1 LAVRLDL
8 LLIGK
13 HPELSRRKAREVI
26 EKGQVTVDGACLREP
41 GQEVA
46 ATAVVALDRNRPALS
61 RVRCSLPVLY
71 EDEHVI
77 IVDKPAGLL
86 TVPSGPG
93 PRDEDTV
100 LLRVQ
105 EYARRLRPR
114 GGFAERVHR
123 LDRDTSGAIA
133 FALSREARAGLIRT
147 FGQHHIERTYLA
159 LVSGNP
165 RTDAGEVDA
174 PLREAWTSGRKAV
187 ARPGQAAEPALTRWR
202 LRERFADAALL
213 EVRLETGRQHQ
224 IRVHLAHVGLPIL
237 GDLVYGHES
246 THPPLQSARPMLHA
260 FRLAFRHPITGE
272 RVAAESPIPEDMQRA
287 LAALRQAKARGSGG
301 TRTR

>member
-1 LAVRLDL
+1 LDL
-8 LLIGK
+8 LLIAK

-26 EKGQVTVDGACLREP
+26 EKGHVTVDGERVREP
-41 GQEVA
+41 GHDVP
-46 ATAVVALDRNRPALS
+46 ATAAVVLDRNRPALA
-61 RVRCSLPVLY
+61 RARCSLSVLY

-105 EYARRLRPR
+105 KYARRLSPR

-133 FALSREARAGLIRT
+133 FALSPEARAGLIRT
-147 FGQHHIERTYLA
+147 FREHHIERTYLA
-159 LVSGNP
+159 LVSGVP
-165 RTDAGEVDA
+165 RTDGGEVDA
-174 PLREAWTSGRKAV
+174 LLREAWTSGRKAV
-187 ARPGQAAEPALTRWR
+187 ARPGEAAQPALTRWHV
-202 LRERFADAALL
+202 RERFPGMALL

-237 GDLVYGHES
+237 GDPVYGREPMHRIGLRIPQ
-246 THPPLQSARPMLHA
+246 PPRPMLHA
-260 FRLAFRHPITGE
+260 FRLGFRHPVTGE
-272 RVAAESPIPEDMQRA
+272 RVAAESPIPEDMRRV
-287 LAALRQAKARGSGG
+287 LAALRQ
-301 TRTR
+301 